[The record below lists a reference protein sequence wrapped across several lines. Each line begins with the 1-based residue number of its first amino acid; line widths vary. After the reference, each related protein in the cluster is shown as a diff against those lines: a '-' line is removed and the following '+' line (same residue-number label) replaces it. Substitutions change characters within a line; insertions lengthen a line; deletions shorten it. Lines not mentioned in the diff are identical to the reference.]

1 MTAHQV
7 AAFFDM
13 DESAL
18 RIFDETWGVSAVMNT
33 LGLDGMY
40 LMGAVVLFGG
50 FGWIHIGENDGR
62 FTSATHLAVSVLW
75 R

>member
-1 MTAHQV
+1 MQQV
-7 AAFFDM
+7 AAFFDL

-18 RIFDETWGVSAVMNT
+18 HLFDETWRVSARMNT

-40 LMGAVVLFGG
+40 LMGAVVLIGG

-62 FTSATHLAVSVLW
+62 CTRATHSVASVL
-75 R
+75 